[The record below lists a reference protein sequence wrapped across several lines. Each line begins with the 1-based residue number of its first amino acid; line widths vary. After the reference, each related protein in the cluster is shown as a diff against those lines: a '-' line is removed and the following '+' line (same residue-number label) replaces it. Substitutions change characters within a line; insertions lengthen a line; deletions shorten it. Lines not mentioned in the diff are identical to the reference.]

1 MKRCLVDFVR
11 CRDDHRFVPCEAH
24 YMPFLGEKMPCDFD
38 GMLAKFDEVLY
49 GRDGMPYG
57 FHQVLCVFC

>member
-1 MKRCLVDFVR
+1 
-11 CRDDHRFVPCEAH
+11 
-24 YMPFLGEKMPCDFD
+24 MPFLGEKMPCDFD